1 MKLEELIAQ
10 ELRDKPANIT
20 DATSRESHRRWDSF
34 AHVQLVVVLEDTYG
48 VKFSN
53 ADIEGMTS
61 VGKIRE
67 ALQAKGVTA

>member
-1 MKLEELIAQ
+1 MTLEQLIAEELG
-10 ELRDKPANIT
+10 DKPANIT

-34 AHVQLVVVLEDTYG
+34 AQVQLVVALENAYG

-53 ADIEGMTS
+53 ADIEGLTS

-67 ALQAKGVTA
+67 ALQLKGVTA